1 MENVLET
8 REYKVSEFK
17 DLAPPVV
24 EKEDNATS
32 TPKVNISSE
41 ESVNLGFSV
50 NELSSS
56 IENSGKLFGDIFGE
70 KDVILKEKWDVSENV
85 QGKVISVNE
94 SAVSVDCLVDIESK
108 TFQYRTFPINLFNH
122 INGLSQDT
130 KVVIKTRMK
139 AGAIRVDVYHGE
151 GIVND
156 KLFKQKDNWNSL
168 IGSGLDDKLTKW

>member
-17 DLAPPVV
+17 DLDPPFV

-41 ESVNLGFSV
+41 ESVNLESSL
-50 NELSSS
+50 NELSSP
-56 IENSGKLFGDIFGE
+56 IEDSGKLFRDIFG
-70 KDVILKEKWDVSENV
+70 KRDVILKEKWDVSENV

-94 SAVSVDCLVDIESK
+94 SDVSVDCLVDIESK
-108 TFQYRTFPINLFNH
+108 TFQYRTFPINLFKH
-122 INGLSQDT
+122 INGLSQD
-130 KVVIKTRMK
+130 KMVIIKTRMK
-139 AGAIRVDVYHGE
+139 AGAMRVDVYNGE

-168 IGSGLDDKLTKW
+168 VGSGLDDKLTKW